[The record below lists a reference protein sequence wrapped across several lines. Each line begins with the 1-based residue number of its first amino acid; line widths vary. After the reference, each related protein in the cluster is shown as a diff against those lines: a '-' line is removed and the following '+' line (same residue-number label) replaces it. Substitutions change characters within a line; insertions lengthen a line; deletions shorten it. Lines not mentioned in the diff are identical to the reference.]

1 MEKLRKMTV
10 DGIEY
15 NLLTDA
21 DIEEIKLVSRLETLA
36 SDIESGQVKTIPGEV
51 YRRRLKKSLKKISCY
66 IRICLNLQKVV
77 NQSEHLQS
85 KTI

>member
-21 DIEEIKLVSRLETLA
+21 DIEEIKLVSRLETLV
-36 SDIESGQVKTIPGEV
+36 SDIESGNVKTIPGEA
-51 YRRRLKKSLKKISCY
+51 YKALRKKRYGEEL
-66 IRICLNLQKVV
+66 
-77 NQSEHLQS
+77 
-85 KTI
+85 

>member
-36 SDIESGQVKTIPGEV
+36 SDIEVYKALRKKRYGEE
-51 YRRRLKKSLKKISCY
+51 L
-66 IRICLNLQKVV
+66 
-77 NQSEHLQS
+77 
-85 KTI
+85 

>member
-21 DIEEIKLVSRLETLA
+21 DIEEIKLVSRLETLV

-51 YRRRLKKSLKKISCY
+51 YKALRKKRYGEEL
-66 IRICLNLQKVV
+66 
-77 NQSEHLQS
+77 
-85 KTI
+85 